1 MVGIAARPLSRLR
14 HDADQIVNAITQAG
28 DVLRRRFAQR
38 VHVTPPSGLVTPDL
52 LAARGLLPRELAN
65 DGARLP
71 LASIIF
77 LVGQA
82 VGRGRGSLPRAIARS
97 PSGRGSARPATPP
110 RLADVALRAPRKSDR
125 R

>member
-14 HDADQIVNAITQAG
+14 HDADQIVNAVTQAG
-28 DVLRRRFAQR
+28 AVLRRRFAQR
-38 VHVTPPSGLVTPDL
+38 VHVTPPSALVTPDL

-65 DGARLP
+65 DGAQLP

-77 LVGQA
+77 LV
-82 VGRGRGSLPRAIARS
+82 VGRGRGSLPRAIAKS